1 MDIDRYIER
10 IFSLKREDKAAF
22 EEAAL
27 VAFEYQ
33 SHENAVY
40 AAYIKALGVSPS
52 QVDCIEKIPFL
63 PISFFKSHDV
73 ICTGKNPNEVFLS
86 SGTTGMTPS
95 RHLVHDPSIYT
106 RSYMKGWEYHY
117 GNIEGYTVYA
127 LLP

>member
-73 ICTGKNPNEVFLS
+73 ICNGKNPKSNHFP
-86 SGTTGMTPS
+86 G
-95 RHLVHDPSIYT
+95 
-106 RSYMKGWEYHY
+106 
-117 GNIEGYTVYA
+117 
-127 LLP
+127 